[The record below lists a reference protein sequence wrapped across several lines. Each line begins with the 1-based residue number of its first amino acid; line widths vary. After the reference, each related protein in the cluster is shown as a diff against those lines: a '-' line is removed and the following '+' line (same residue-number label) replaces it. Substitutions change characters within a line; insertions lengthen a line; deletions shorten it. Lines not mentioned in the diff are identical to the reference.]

1 MTVTDPYTGIG
12 VITRGVFDSDMAAI
26 SLSLHSSCNDI
37 ALNEKNSPS
46 FCQIHFYRGIFH
58 LLSSCTL
65 STLRAFNSS
74 SFHPSSPQIHPFSMI
89 PVTPHLF
96 QSTHSL
102 RSATIPGTGCG
113 RSWPVSIHA
122 LLAECDASY
131 LRWRQLG
138 PGFNPR
144 TPCGVRPRLAR
155 TTATDKRFQSTHSL
169 RSATPC
175 SIPCLTSWMSF
186 QSTHSLRSATQTEAR
201 TRTMLKVSIHAL
213 VRVRHTPRLFHNQ
226 TGRFQSTHS

>member
-1 MTVTDPYTGIG
+1 MN
-12 VITRGVFDSDMAAI
+12 
-26 SLSLHSSCNDI
+26 L
-37 ALNEKNSPS
+37 
-46 FCQIHFYRGIFH
+46 
-58 LLSSCTL
+58 
-65 STLRAFNSS
+65 
-74 SFHPSSPQIHPFSMI
+74 
-89 PVTPHLF
+89 PVKKKKKKF

-102 RSATIPGTGCG
+102 RSATTNQDGETTTEL
-113 RSWPVSIHA
+113 VSIHA
-122 LLAECDASY
+122 LLAECDNPWDWVRSIMAC
-131 LRWRQLG
+131 
-138 PGFNPR
+138 FNPR
-144 TPCGVRPRLAR
+144 TPCGVRRKLPTLA
-155 TTATDKRFQSTHSL
+155 ATGTRFQSTHSL

>member
-1 MTVTDPYTGIG
+1 MSADAG
-12 VITRGVFDSDMAAI
+12 
-26 SLSLHSSCNDI
+26 SLHTICRVLFWVFRFDQILVI
-37 ALNEKNSPS
+37 ALY
-46 FCQIHFYRGIFH
+46 FALHFDQIP
-58 LLSSCTL
+58 SCTQYRRNLFYFQASNGFQPFFNTDQL
-65 STLRAFNSS
+65 SWR
-74 SFHPSSPQIHPFSMI
+74 PS
-89 PVTPHLF
+89 
-96 QSTHSL
+96 
-102 RSATIPGTGCG
+102 
-113 RSWPVSIHA
+113 
-122 LLAECDASY
+122 
-131 LRWRQLG
+131 
-138 PGFNPR
+138 
-144 TPCGVRPRLAR
+144 AR